1 MRAGYKGRELLRS
14 FFFSITHCFWR
25 FIKGFCLRSDGK
37 TESSAISLDGC
48 GVASRSKC
56 KTVEDH
62 ARFFSPWAPMHL
74 LTELETQAVR
84 IRFSDDEA
92 WIMSQSRVQ
101 LFLQ

>member
-48 GVASRSKC
+48 GVARSSKC
-56 KTVEDH
+56 KTVGDD
-62 ARFFSPWAPMHL
+62 ARS
-74 LTELETQAVR
+74 
-84 IRFSDDEA
+84 
-92 WIMSQSRVQ
+92 
-101 LFLQ
+101 FLVLGSCASVDGV